1 MSHSQ
6 PGHSQLGHSQLNHA
20 YAVCRGVARR
30 SAKNFYYGFLVLPAE
45 KRNALCAVY
54 AFMRHADDIADDPAM
69 DIQLK
74 RQKLEEWL
82 DAARQVFS
90 GRPTDDPVLMAL
102 GHAQLRFKIP
112 QDLFEKLVYGT
123 GMDLDIPPA
132 SPDLPAV
139 LCNTFDDLKQYCY
152 YVASVV
158 GLVCIH
164 IFGYQ
169 DKKAEFLA
177 EDCGLAFQLTNII
190 RDIKEDA
197 GMGRIYIPE
206 EDLSRSGISAENFST
221 TAMADPA
228 RAQQLRPALEYE
240 AERARRYYESGKW
253 LMELI
258 DEDSRAA
265 LWVLVEIYSRLLNK
279 IAVRN
284 YDVFTERVSLSTW
297 EKLTVLA
304 RGFVLR
310 VV

>member
-1 MSHSQ
+1 
-6 PGHSQLGHSQLNHA
+6 
-20 YAVCRGVARR
+20 
-30 SAKNFYYGFLVLPAE
+30 
-45 KRNALCAVY
+45 VY

-69 DIQLK
+69 NAGLK
-74 RQKLEEWL
+74 RQKLDEWL
-82 DAARQVFS
+82 ESAKKVFS
-90 GRPTDDPVLMAL
+90 CRPTDDPVLMAL
-102 GHAQLRFKIP
+102 GDAQRRFKIP

-123 GMDLDIPPA
+123 GMDLDIPQA
-132 SPDLPAV
+132 SPDSPAV

-197 GMGRIYIPE
+197 SMGRIYIPE
-206 EDLSRSGISAENFST
+206 EDMSRSNLSAENFSA

-228 RAQQLRPALEYE
+228 KAQQVRPALEYE

-258 DEDSRAA
+258 EEDSRAA

-279 IAVRN
+279 IALRN